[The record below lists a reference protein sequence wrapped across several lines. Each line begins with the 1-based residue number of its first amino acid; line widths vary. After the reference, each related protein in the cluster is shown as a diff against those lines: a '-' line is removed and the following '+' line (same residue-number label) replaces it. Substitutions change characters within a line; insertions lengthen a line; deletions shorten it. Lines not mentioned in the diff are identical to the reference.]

1 MSTIDVTKEQLV
13 ELVAKIVTEEMS
25 KKEDE
30 LKIPIGV
37 SGRHVHLDRAD
48 MDILFGPGSE
58 LTSFKP
64 VKQPGQ
70 FAAEQVVTIKG
81 PKGEFNKVRVLGP
94 LRSKTQVEISLADGF
109 KLGVKAPIRE
119 SGHLEG
125 TPGVELIGPAG
136 SVKKDAGVIVALRHI
151 HMTPDMAEKYGLKDR
166 QIVKVEIGEEQDRG
180 LILKNVLMRVTDT
193 SALEMH
199 IDQDEANAAA
209 VSSND
214 FARIIE

>member
-13 ELVAKIVTEEMS
+13 ELVAKIVTEQMS

-37 SGRHVHLDRAD
+37 SGRHVHLDRTD

-119 SGHLEG
+119 SGQLEG

-166 QIVKVEIGEEQDRG
+166 QIVKVEIGDEQDRG

>member
-13 ELVAKIVTEEMS
+13 ELVAKIVTEQMS

-119 SGHLEG
+119 SGQLEG

-166 QIVKVEIGEEQDRG
+166 QIVKVEIGDEQDRG